1 MISNFF
7 SILTSKSQFTET
19 MVHYRSVEEV
29 VLAALRQNGD
39 ALQHASPELQLDLDV
54 RAAALLL

>member
-1 MISNFF
+1 
-7 SILTSKSQFTET
+7 